1 MLLPFLDFLAESY
14 GPFRIFNYFTF
25 RAILATLTS
34 LIFCL
39 VFGKYFI
46 SFLEHRNFGQVIRQL
61 GPEKHYEKKGTPTM
75 GGILIL
81 AAVTFSCLC
90 WGDFGN
96 RYLWVMIF
104 LIISFGTLGF
114 LDDFLKLKFNSSD
127 GLSAKMKIFWQIL
140 FASIIVTYLYLSHS
154 IPQEISLYLPFL
166 KDFALNLGI
175 FFIFFSVF
183 VIIGTSNAVNLTD
196 GLDGLAIMPSVMV
209 AGGLGIIAYI
219 SGNIIFA
226 EYLNIVYLPG
236 TEELLIICGTIIGAG
251 IGFLWFNTYPAQI
264 FMGDVGSLSLGAA
277 LGGMA
282 VILRQEVIL
291 AIMGGVFVIEALSVI
306 IQVTSFK
313 LTGKRVF
320 KMSPIHH
327 HFELSGWAEPK
338 IIVRFWI
345 ITLILVLIAL
355 ASFRLR

>member
-46 SFLEHRNFGQVIRQL
+46 SFLEHRNFGQVIREL

-114 LDDFLKLKFNSSD
+114 LDDYLKLKFNSSD
-127 GLSAKMKIFWQIL
+127 GLSAKMKIFWQLL

-154 IPQEISLYLPFL
+154 IPQEISLFLPFL

-282 VILRQEVIL
+282 VILRQEIIL

>member
-46 SFLEHRNFGQVIRQL
+46 SFLERKNFGQVIREL

-81 AAVTFSCLC
+81 AAVLFSCIC
-90 WGDFGN
+90 WGDLNN
-96 RYLWVMIF
+96 RYLWSIIF
-104 LIISFGTLGF
+104 LIISFGALGF
-114 LDDFLKLKFNSSD
+114 LDDFLKLKYNSSD
-127 GLSAKMKIFWQIL
+127 GLSAKLKIFWQL
-140 FASIIVTYLYLSHS
+140 VFAIVIATYLYLTHT
-154 IPQEISLYLPFL
+154 IPQEISLFLPFL
-166 KDFALNLGI
+166 KDFELNLGI

-226 EYLNIVYLPG
+226 DYLNIVYLSG

-355 ASFRLR
+355 ATFRLR

>member
-46 SFLEHRNFGQVIRQL
+46 SFLERKNFGQVIREL

-81 AAVTFSCLC
+81 AAVLFSCIC
-90 WGDFGN
+90 WGDLNN
-96 RYLWVMIF
+96 RYLWSIIF
-104 LIISFGTLGF
+104 LIISFGALGF
-114 LDDFLKLKFNSSD
+114 LDDFLKLKYNSSD
-127 GLSAKMKIFWQIL
+127 GLSAKLKIFWQL
-140 FASIIVTYLYLSHS
+140 VFATIIATYLYLTHT
-154 IPQEISLYLPFL
+154 IPQEISLFLPFL

-226 EYLNIVYLPG
+226 DYLNIVYLSG

-355 ASFRLR
+355 ATLRLR

>member
-46 SFLEHRNFGQVIRQL
+46 SFLEHRNFGQVIREL

-154 IPQEISLYLPFL
+154 IPQEISLFLPFL

>member
-46 SFLEHRNFGQVIRQL
+46 SFLEHRNFGQVIREL

-306 IQVTSFK
+306 IQVASFK

>member
-1 MLLPFLDFLAESY
+1 MFLPLLEYLAESY
-14 GPFRIFNYFTF
+14 GPFRVFNYFTF
-25 RAILATLTS
+25 RAILSTLTA

-39 VFGKYFI
+39 LFGKYFI
-46 SFLEHRNFGQVIRQL
+46 SYIERKNFGQVIREF
-61 GPEKHYEKKGTPTM
+61 GPEKHLEKKGTPTM

-81 AAVTFSCLC
+81 ASVVFSCVC
-90 WGDFGN
+90 WGDLGN
-96 RYLWVMIF
+96 KFLWSIIF
-104 LIISFGTLGF
+104 LIISFGVLGF
-114 LDDFLKLKFNSSD
+114 LDDYLKLSRNSSD
-127 GLSAKMKIFWQIL
+127 GLSGKKKLFWQTL
-140 FASIIVTYLYLSHS
+140 FASIIVIFIYSTYS
-154 IPQEISLYLPFL
+154 IPEEITLFLPFF

-175 FFIFFSVF
+175 FFVFLSIF
-183 VIIGTSNAVNLTD
+183 IIVGTSNAVNLTD

-209 AGGLGIIAYI
+209 AGGLGIIAYM

-226 EYLNIVYLPG
+226 EYLNIAYLPG
-236 TEELLIICGTIIGAG
+236 TEELLIICGALIGAG

-291 AIMGGVFVIEALSVI
+291 AIMGGVFVMETLSVI
-306 IQVTSFK
+306 IQVGSFK

-355 ASFRLR
+355 ATFRLR

>member
-39 VFGKYFI
+39 IFGKYFI
-46 SFLEHRNFGQVIRQL
+46 SFLERRNFGQVIREL

-154 IPQEISLYLPFL
+154 IPQEISLFLPFL

-355 ASFRLR
+355 ATFRLR

>member
-46 SFLEHRNFGQVIRQL
+46 SFLERRNFGQVIREL

-127 GLSAKMKIFWQIL
+127 GLSAKMKIFWQLL

>member
-14 GPFRIFNYFTF
+14 GPFRVFNYFTF
-25 RAILATLTS
+25 RAILSTLTS

-39 VFGKYFI
+39 TFGKSFI
-46 SFLEHRNFGQVIRQL
+46 SFLKRKNFVQVIREV
-61 GPEKHYEKKGTPTM
+61 GPEKHLEKKGTPTM
-75 GGILIL
+75 GGLLIL
-81 AAVTFSCLC
+81 SGIIFSCLC
-90 WGDFGN
+90 WGDFQN
-96 RYLWVMIF
+96 RYLWSIIF
-104 LIISFGTLGF
+104 LILSFGILGF
-114 LDDFLKLKFNSSD
+114 LDDFMKLRYYSSD
-127 GLSAKMKIFWQIL
+127 GISARTKIFWQIL
-140 FASIIVTYLYLSHS
+140 FASIIAIYLYKSHS
-154 IPQEISLYLPFL
+154 LSQEITLFLPFL
-166 KDFALNLGI
+166 KNFELNLGLV
-175 FFIFFSVF
+175 FIFTSIF

-209 AGGLGIIAYI
+209 AGGLGLIAYI

-226 EYLNIVYLPG
+226 DYLNIAYLPG
-236 TEELLIICGTIIGAG
+236 SEELLIICGAIIGAG

-282 VILRQEVIL
+282 IILRQEIIL
-291 AIMGGVFVIEALSVI
+291 AIMGGVFVLEALSVI
-306 IQVTSFK
+306 IQVTSFR

-355 ASFRLR
+355 ATFRLR

>member
-46 SFLEHRNFGQVIRQL
+46 SFLESRNFGQVIREL

>member
-1 MLLPFLDFLAESY
+1 MLLPFLDLLAESY

-39 VFGKYFI
+39 VLGKYFI
-46 SFLEHRNFGQVIRQL
+46 SFLEERNFGQVIREL
-61 GPEKHYEKKGTPTM
+61 GPEKHFEKKGTPTM

-114 LDDFLKLKFNSSD
+114 LDDYLKLKFNSSD
-127 GLSAKMKIFWQIL
+127 GLSAKMKIFWQLL

-154 IPQEISLYLPFL
+154 IPQEISLFLPFL

-282 VILRQEVIL
+282 VILRQEIIL

>member
-251 IGFLWFNTYPAQI
+251 IEFLWFNTYPAQI

>member
-1 MLLPFLDFLAESY
+1 
-14 GPFRIFNYFTF
+14 
-25 RAILATLTS
+25 
-34 LIFCL
+34 
-39 VFGKYFI
+39 
-46 SFLEHRNFGQVIRQL
+46 
-61 GPEKHYEKKGTPTM
+61 
-75 GGILIL
+75 
-81 AAVTFSCLC
+81 
-90 WGDFGN
+90 
-96 RYLWVMIF
+96 
-104 LIISFGTLGF
+104 
-114 LDDFLKLKFNSSD
+114 
-127 GLSAKMKIFWQIL
+127 MKIFWQIL

>member
-1 MLLPFLDFLAESY
+1 MLLPFLDLLAESY

-46 SFLEHRNFGQVIRQL
+46 SFLEERNFGQVIREL

>member
-46 SFLEHRNFGQVIRQL
+46 SFLERRNFGQVIREL

-96 RYLWVMIF
+96 KYLWVMIF

-140 FASIIVTYLYLSHS
+140 FASIIVAYLYLSHS
-154 IPQEISLYLPFL
+154 IPQEISLFLPFL

>member
-25 RAILATLTS
+25 RAILSTLTS

-39 VFGKYFI
+39 VFGKSFI
-46 SFLEHRNFGQVIRQL
+46 SFLERKNFGQVIREL

-81 AAVTFSCLC
+81 AAVLFSCIC
-90 WGDFGN
+90 WGDLNN
-96 RYLWVMIF
+96 RYLWSIIF
-104 LIISFGTLGF
+104 LIISFGALGF
-114 LDDFLKLKFNSSD
+114 LDDFLKLKYNSSD
-127 GLSAKMKIFWQIL
+127 GLSAKLKIFWQL
-140 FASIIVTYLYLSHS
+140 VFATIIATYLYLTHT
-154 IPQEISLYLPFL
+154 IPQEISLFLPFL

-226 EYLNIVYLPG
+226 DYLNIVYLSG

-355 ASFRLR
+355 ATFRLR

>member
-264 FMGDVGSLSLGAA
+264 FMGDVGALPIGASIGFVAVVVRHEIVA
-277 LGGMA
+277 L
-282 VILRQEVIL
+282 V
-291 AIMGGVFVIEALSVI
+291 MGGLFVIETASVI
-306 IQVTSFK
+306 LQVVSYK
-313 LTGKRVF
+313 LTGKRIF
-320 KMSPIHH
+320 RMAPIHH
-327 HFELSGWAEPK
+327 HFELKGWPEPK
-338 IIVRFWI
+338 VIVRFWI
-345 ITLILVLIAL
+345 VSLVLVVVGL
-355 ASFRLR
+355 STLKLR

>member
-46 SFLEHRNFGQVIRQL
+46 SFLERRNFGQVIRQL

>member
-46 SFLEHRNFGQVIRQL
+46 SFLEHRNFGQVIREL

-75 GGILIL
+75 GGSLIL

>member
-46 SFLEHRNFGQVIRQL
+46 SFLEHRNFGQVIREL

-313 LTGKRVF
+313 MTGKRIL
-320 KMSPIHH
+320 KMSPSHH
-327 HFELSGWAEPK
+327 HYELSGWAEPK
-338 IIVRFWI
+338 LIVRFWI

>member
-1 MLLPFLDFLAESY
+1 MLLPFLDLLAESY
-14 GPFRIFNYFTF
+14 GPFRIFNYSTF

-46 SFLEHRNFGQVIRQL
+46 SFLEERNFGQVIREL

-114 LDDFLKLKFNSSD
+114 LDDYLKLKFNSSD
-127 GLSAKMKIFWQIL
+127 GLSAKMKIFWQLL

-154 IPQEISLYLPFL
+154 IPQEISLFLPFL

-282 VILRQEVIL
+282 VILRQEIIL

>member
-39 VFGKYFI
+39 VFGKHFI
-46 SFLEHRNFGQVIRQL
+46 SFLEHRNFGQVIREL

>member
-46 SFLEHRNFGQVIRQL
+46 SFLESRNFGQVIRQL

-81 AAVTFSCLC
+81 AAITFSCLC

>member
-46 SFLEHRNFGQVIRQL
+46 SFLERRNFGQVIREL

-154 IPQEISLYLPFL
+154 TPQEISLFLPFL

>member
-39 VFGKYFI
+39 VFGKYVI
-46 SFLEHRNFGQVIRQL
+46 SFLERKNFGQVIREL

-81 AAVTFSCLC
+81 AAVLFSCIC
-90 WGDFGN
+90 WGDLNN
-96 RYLWVMIF
+96 RYLWSIIF
-104 LIISFGTLGF
+104 LIISFGALGF
-114 LDDFLKLKFNSSD
+114 LDDFLKLKYNSSD
-127 GLSAKMKIFWQIL
+127 GLSAKLKIFWQL
-140 FASIIVTYLYLSHS
+140 VFATIIATYLYLTHT
-154 IPQEISLYLPFL
+154 IPQEISLFLPFL
-166 KDFALNLGI
+166 KDFELNLGI

-226 EYLNIVYLPG
+226 DYLNIVYLSG

-355 ASFRLR
+355 ATFRLR

>member
-46 SFLEHRNFGQVIRQL
+46 SFLEHRNFGQVIREL

-114 LDDFLKLKFNSSD
+114 LDDFLKIKFNSSD

>member
-46 SFLEHRNFGQVIRQL
+46 SFLEHRNFGQVIREL

-96 RYLWVMIF
+96 RDLWVMIF

-154 IPQEISLYLPFL
+154 IPQEISLFLPFL

-209 AGGLGIIAYI
+209 GGGLGIIAYI